1 MLFLRGGVWLARGSY
16 GAEIGEVSGDAYKAE
31 VGQSEV
37 EEGYGGRETREWR
50 RYGME
55 AWRARKASS

>member
-1 MLFLRGGVWLARGSY
+1 VWLARGSY